1 MDDPLL
7 DNFLSV
13 FSFMLDRLFE
23 SFMLEGAVS
32 IWLPGF
38 ILSLDMF
45 LAGEAELRDD
55 IEEIRECGW
64 DGEND
69 FRKFWELSY

>member
-1 MDDPLL
+1 
-7 DNFLSV
+7 
-13 FSFMLDRLFE
+13 MLDRLFE
-23 SFMLEGAVS
+23 SCILEGAVS
-32 IWLPGF
+32 IPLLDF

-45 LAGEAELRDD
+45 LAGADELRDD

-69 FRKFWELSY
+69 FRNFWELSY